1 MLPFCYLHSAF
12 YSVSLN
18 FFLPHPLDFIPLD
31 SNALALVDQ
40 RNQDRNTA
48 ASALVIRKARA
59 VVAKMVLGHASEL
72 KDNDALPPEAQ

>member
-1 MLPFCYLHSAF
+1 MPAGRIWHRRSFRHSVCMIF
-12 YSVSLN
+12 HILN
-18 FFLPHPLDFIPLD
+18 TS

-48 ASALVIRKARA
+48 ASALVIRKAWA